1 MKLDL
6 ANIPHLL
13 KHTRKRKKLTQEHM
27 AEIMHLPQSTI
38 SKIENGLMEL
48 GSKSFFKWMRKT
60 DSQDILVAL
69 SLNIDPTVATD
80 LISNLANSGL
90 LGIILGG
97 LL

>member
-1 MKLDL
+1 MKIDL
-6 ANIPHLL
+6 ANEPHLL
-13 KHTRKRKKLTQEHM
+13 KHTRKRKKLTQERM
-27 AEIMHLPQSTI
+27 AEIMHIPQSTI

-48 GSKSFFKWMRKT
+48 GSKDFFKWMRKT
-60 DSQDILVAL
+60 DSQDILLAL
-69 SLNIDPTVATD
+69 SLNIDLTAATD